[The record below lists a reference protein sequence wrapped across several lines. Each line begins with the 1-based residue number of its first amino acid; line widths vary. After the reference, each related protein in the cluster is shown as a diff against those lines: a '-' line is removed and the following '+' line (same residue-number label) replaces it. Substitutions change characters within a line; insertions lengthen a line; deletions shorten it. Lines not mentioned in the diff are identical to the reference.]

1 MLRHLCGLT
10 MHAFV
15 SSCVLLKL
23 KCEFLSVG
31 PKHTGP
37 AVTQKELD
45 PKGKTPFHGETE
57 QEKVNN
63 TSESHT
69 RAKQTRAILST
80 TGWYPWRHAGPI
92 GWQHTAKGRI
102 VGKTTNR
109 FLNPVIVR

>member
-1 MLRHLCGLT
+1 MATDLMIKTPVGSLHCWSVYAIVSTTEMLRHLCRLT

-15 SSCVLLKL
+15 SSCVRLKL

-57 QEKVNN
+57 QEKV
-63 TSESHT
+63 
-69 RAKQTRAILST
+69 
-80 TGWYPWRHAGPI
+80 
-92 GWQHTAKGRI
+92 
-102 VGKTTNR
+102 
-109 FLNPVIVR
+109 